1 METLGWVGTGEEVAL
16 HLISEESEKSGRSH
30 IIRQFVAYFGGI
42 IGKTKAKLHSGL
54 VMTASFTT
62 HLGVL
67 YKLAACVSDRLIQAG
82 MLRRQI
88 TPTGL
93 VLFDN

>member
-1 METLGWVGTGEEVAL
+1 MNLLKKSGITLG
-16 HLISEESEKSGRSH
+16 
-30 IIRQFVAYFGGI
+30 
-42 IGKTKAKLHSGL
+42 GL

-67 YKLAACVSDRLIQAG
+67 YKLAACVTDGLLQAG